1 MKAIFHRICISF
13 VIVGATLSATLRPAS
28 AHDLAENR
36 LSLVLRDD
44 THIALTFFI
53 DYPKVLQQALEPK
66 RTFSEF
72 LLIYSAMPKADFQQ
86 AMAKAQAIFSN
97 QTVIKLSNGEP
108 LLVTAWRWPDSAS
121 TQSVLQQ
128 KAMQSIVAGND
139 HKHDL
144 TTEVQANATARRK
157 IDEIALM
164 LPKALG
170 SVLVVS
176 YKPKQTQLPPA
187 AAPLKI
193 KF

>member
-1 MKAIFHRICISF
+1 MKAIFDRICTRF
-13 VIVGATLSATLRPAS
+13 VFVGATLCATLGLAN
-28 AHDLAENR
+28 AHDVAENR

-44 THIALTFFI
+44 THIALTFYI
-53 DYPKVLQQALEPK
+53 DYPKALQQALEPK

-72 LLIYSAMPKADFQQ
+72 LLMYSAMPKADFQQ
-86 AMAKAQAIFSN
+86 AVTKAQAILAS
-97 QTVIKLSNGEP
+97 QTIIKLSNGEP
-108 LLVTAWRWPDSAS
+108 LLISAWRWPDPAS

-139 HKHDL
+139 HKHDIA
-144 TTEVQANATARRK
+144 TEVQANAIAQRK
-157 IDEIALM
+157 IDEIALV

>member
-13 VIVGATLSATLRPAS
+13 VIVGANLGATLGLAS

-44 THIALTFFI
+44 THIALTFYI
-53 DYPKVLQQALEPK
+53 DYPKALQQALAPK

-86 AMAKAQAIFSN
+86 AIAKAQAIFSS
-97 QTVIKLSNGEP
+97 QTTIKSGNGES
-108 LLVTAWRWPDSAS
+108 LFITAWRWPDSAS
-121 TQSVLQQ
+121 TQAVLQQ
-128 KAMQSIVAGND
+128 KVMQTIVAGND
-139 HKHDL
+139 HKHE
-144 TTEVQANATARRK
+144 TATEVQANATAKRK
-157 IDEIALM
+157 IDEIALA

-187 AAPLKI
+187 ATAIKI

>member
-1 MKAIFHRICISF
+1 MCNFRHSQCSRCGRKSAEPCLARRYPYCI
-13 VIVGATLSATLRPAS
+13 
-28 AHDLAENR
+28 N
-36 LSLVLRDD
+36 
-44 THIALTFFI
+44 FFI
-53 DYPKVLQQALEPK
+53 DYPKALQQALEPK

-144 TTEVQANATARRK
+144 ATEVQANATAKRK
-157 IDEIALM
+157 IDEIALA

-187 AAPLKI
+187 ATAIKI